1 MPLNHRVNM
10 ATEEKPE
17 IQERHR
23 HHRHG
28 GYMLI
33 PAGVLL
39 GLGIGLLAGYPG
51 SGVLIGLGLGFVGS
65 AVLARPMA
73 GPAGEEGAYRPSPR
87 PRGVLAIIG
96 AFLVL
101 VGIGIIWAPL
111 KFWPVIVSLFLIL
124 LGIWFLY
131 RAVSHRN

>member
-10 ATEEKPE
+10 VTEEKPDY
-17 IQERHR
+17 QERYR

-51 SGVLIGLGLGFVGS
+51 SGVLIGLGLGFIGS
-65 AVLARPMA
+65 AVLAQQRSA
-73 GPAGEEGAYRPSPR
+73 PAGEEGTHGPSPR
-87 PRGVLAIIG
+87 PRGFLAIIG

-101 VGIGIIWAPL
+101 VGIGIVWAPL
-111 KFWPVIVSLFLIL
+111 RFWPVIVSLFLIL
-124 LGIWFLY
+124 LGAWFLY
-131 RAVSHRN
+131 RAFIHR